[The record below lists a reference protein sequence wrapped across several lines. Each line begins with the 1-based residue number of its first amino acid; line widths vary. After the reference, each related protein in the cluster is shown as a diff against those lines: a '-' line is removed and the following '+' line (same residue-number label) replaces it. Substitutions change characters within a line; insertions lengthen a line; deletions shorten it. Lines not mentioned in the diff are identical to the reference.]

1 MEKAWGSLIAQN
13 RGLCQTLSK
22 EPDPQDLLKILDYP
36 FRPPSIPA
44 R

>member
-22 EPDPQDLLKILDYP
+22 EPTLRIYSK
-36 FRPPSIPA
+36 F
-44 R
+44 